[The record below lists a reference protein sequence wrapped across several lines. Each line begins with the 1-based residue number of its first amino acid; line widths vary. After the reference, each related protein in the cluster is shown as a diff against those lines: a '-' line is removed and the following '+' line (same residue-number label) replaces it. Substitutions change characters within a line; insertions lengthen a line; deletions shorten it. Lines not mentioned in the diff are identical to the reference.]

1 MATRRQPLIPGW
13 LIPGISAA
21 TLVVAVALAAFLAL
35 WWNAPQ
41 GDWVAVWQDSYL
53 WHVVRFSFWQAF
65 LSALLSVVP
74 AIFLARALY
83 RRRFPGRQGLLRLCA
98 MTLILPVLVAVFG
111 ILSVYG
117 RQGWL
122 ASLWQSLGLEWTF
135 SPYGL
140 QGILLAHVF
149 FNLPMASR
157 LLLQALENIPGE
169 QRQLAAQLGMR
180 GWHFFRF
187 VEWPWLR
194 RQIPPVAA
202 LIFML
207 CFASFAT
214 VLSLGGGPQATT
226 IELAIYQALSYDY
239 DPARAAML
247 ALIQM
252 VCCLGLVL
260 LSQRLSKAIAPGT
273 TLLQGW
279 RDPDD
284 RLHSRICD
292 TALIV
297 LALLLLLP
305 PLLAVIVDGVN
316 RQLPEVLAQPVLW
329 QALWTSLR
337 IALAAGVLC
346 VVLTMMLL
354 WSSRELR
361 ARQKMLAGQ
370 ALEMSG
376 MLILAMPGIVLATGF
391 FLLLNNTIGLPQSA
405 DGIVIFTNAL
415 MAIPYALKVL
425 ENPMRDITARYS
437 MLCQSLGI
445 EGWSRL
451 KVVELRA
458 LKRPLAQALAF
469 ACVLSIGDF
478 GVVALFGNDDF
489 RTLPFYLYQQ
499 IGSYRSQDGAVT
511 ALILLLLCFLL
522 FTVIEKYRGEML
534 KLTDI
539 TWLYHHLPMRFSL
552 TVERGEQVAILGPSG
567 AGKSTLLNLIAGF
580 LTPASGLLTL
590 DGVDHTTT
598 PPSRRPVSML
608 FQENNLF
615 SHLTVAQNI
624 GLGLNPGLK
633 LNAAQQK
640 KMHAIAHQ
648 MGIDNLMARLPGELS
663 GGQRQRVALARC
675 LVREQPILLLDE
687 PFSALDPAL
696 RQEMLTLVST
706 SCQQQKMTLLMVSH
720 SVEDA
725 ARIATRSVVVAD
737 GRIAWQ
743 GKTDELLSGKASA
756 SALLGIKG

>member
-13 LIPGISAA
+13 LIPGVSAA

-41 GDWVAVWQDSYL
+41 GDWSAVWQDSYL

-83 RRRFPGRQGLLRLCA
+83 RRRFPGRLALLRLCA

-111 ILSVYG
+111 SLSVYG

-122 ASLWQSLGLEWTF
+122 ATLCQSLGLEWTF

-180 GWHFFRF
+180 SWHFFRF

-292 TALIV
+292 TVLIV

-305 PLLAVIVDGVN
+305 PLLAVIVDGLN

-522 FTVIEKYRGEML
+522 FTVIEK
-534 KLTDI
+534 
-539 TWLYHHLPMRFSL
+539 
-552 TVERGEQVAILGPSG
+552 
-567 AGKSTLLNLIAGF
+567 
-580 LTPASGLLTL
+580 
-590 DGVDHTTT
+590 
-598 PPSRRPVSML
+598 
-608 FQENNLF
+608 
-615 SHLTVAQNI
+615 
-624 GLGLNPGLK
+624 
-633 LNAAQQK
+633 
-640 KMHAIAHQ
+640 
-648 MGIDNLMARLPGELS
+648 LPG
-663 GGQRQRVALARC
+663 RNV
-675 LVREQPILLLDE
+675 
-687 PFSALDPAL
+687 
-696 RQEMLTLVST
+696 
-706 SCQQQKMTLLMVSH
+706 
-720 SVEDA
+720 
-725 ARIATRSVVVAD
+725 
-737 GRIAWQ
+737 
-743 GKTDELLSGKASA
+743 KTD
-756 SALLGIKG
+756 